1 MKKAVLLAVAVLLL
15 APTAF
20 SQCQGSGCPEQT
32 GFVARYPSEGTIVVP
47 IRLPQEPASIAEM
60 TSSVADLFAAGVVRN
75 NGPRG
80 ITAVRIGWATIDKNG
95 NFTED
100 QGPLIDMA
108 WPRPL
113 SKGAHAYIFA
123 DITGSGGSD
132 ISSTAMGSVNLFTVA
147 TPEPGTIALL
157 SSGIVLGWRNWKRR
171 RAVHRSAVR

>member
-100 QGPLIDMA
+100 RGPLIDMA
-108 WPRPL
+108 WPRPI
-113 SKGAHAYIFA
+113 SKGAHAYIANQTVPMVA
-123 DITGSGGSD
+123 DNIVKVVFFVAQVDFVGGS
-132 ISSTAMGSVNLFTVA
+132 SYTADLARLKKVA
-147 TPEPGTIALL
+147 LAD
-157 SSGIVLGWRNWKRR
+157 N
-171 RAVHRSAVR
+171 